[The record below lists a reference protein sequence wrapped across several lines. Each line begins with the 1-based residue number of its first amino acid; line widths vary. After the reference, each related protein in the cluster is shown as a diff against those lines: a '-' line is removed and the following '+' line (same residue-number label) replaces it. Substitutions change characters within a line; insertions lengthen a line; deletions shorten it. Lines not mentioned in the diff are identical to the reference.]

1 MKRFLTPKGVIGAT
15 IVLLMFLTAVL
26 APLVIPADFATR
38 MTMTARLRPPSALH
52 WLGTDQLGRDLFYRV
67 MLGAQTSLMIAAA
80 AVAMSLI
87 LGLPL
92 GMISGFYRGRID
104 NVLMRLV
111 DTLLSFP
118 VLLLALTIS
127 AMLGPSVPNATIA
140 IGVAFTPFLARIV
153 RGEALR
159 VTQMPYVEAA
169 RAAGANDFQLI
180 ARHVLPNVM
189 PPIIVQAT
197 ISLAFAILAEAGL
210 SFLGLGTQP
219 PQSSWGLMIQASRDY
234 LDVAPWTASRPGRS
248 GGADRPWPQ
257 HVRRHSPR
265 RLRSSN
271 ELTGAGERPWSRLRE
286 VPRRLDSQAL
296 EPLVSIENLRVEFET
311 DGGIVV
317 GVDDVTFTI
326 NPGETVCVVGE
337 FGSGKSVTSLSL
349 MRLVEF
355 GGGRIAGG
363 ASSLPRAGGAPIDL
377 ARAAPEFMRALRGN
391 EIGMIFQE
399 PMTSLNPVFTIERQ
413 LTDGLKVHRGLAA
426 GRGAGEGA
434 SASEERAHPRAG
446 AALEAISP

>member
-1 MKRFLTPKGVIGAT
+1 MKRFLTPKGIVGAALVIA
-15 IVLLMFLTAVL
+15 MFLIAAL
-26 APLVIPADFATR
+26 APLMIPADYGTH
-38 MTMTARLRPPSALH
+38 MTMTARLKPPSWAH

-67 MLGAQTSLMIAAA
+67 MLGARTSLTIAAA
-80 AVAMSLI
+80 AVLMSLV

-104 NVLMRLV
+104 NALMRLV

-127 AMLGPSVPNATIA
+127 AMLGPSIPNAIIA

-169 RAAGANDFQLI
+169 RSAGANDFQLI

-234 LDVAPWTASRPGRS
+234 LDVAPWTG
-248 GGADRPWPQ
+248 
-257 HVRRHSPR
+257 
-265 RLRSSN
+265 L
-271 ELTGAGERPWSRLRE
+271 
-286 VPRRLDSQAL
+286 VP
-296 EPLVSIENLRVEFET
+296 
-311 DGGIVV
+311 
-317 GVDDVTFTI
+317 
-326 NPGETVCVVGE
+326 
-337 FGSGKSVTSLSL
+337 
-349 MRLVEF
+349 
-355 GGGRIAGG
+355 
-363 ASSLPRAGGAPIDL
+363 
-377 ARAAPEFMRALRGN
+377 
-391 EIGMIFQE
+391 
-399 PMTSLNPVFTIERQ
+399 
-413 LTDGLKVHRGLAA
+413 
-426 GRGAGEGA
+426 
-434 SASEERAHPRAG
+434 G
-446 AALEAISP
+446 AAVALTVLGLNMSGDMLRDVFDPRMR